1 MIYNNTDEIFAAL
14 ATTRRRIY
22 EQVEDINDE
31 QARQRSAPE
40 IWSVAEIVE
49 HLSMSEARMV
59 GLLKNMVGQ
68 EAAAAVNAGSAA
80 AISIQMMTDR
90 AAEKFTAP
98 EFLHP
103 TGEVL
108 LSASLAKLRA
118 SRETLVGL
126 RPQVEASNY
135 SHVTFPHPVFGSLNL
150 YQWLAAVEF
159 HECKHLD
166 QIQTLLQ
173 GGKMMMD

>member
-14 ATTRRRIY
+14 TTTRRRIY
-22 EQVEDINDE
+22 EQVEYLNDE
-31 QARQRSAPE
+31 EARQRSAPG

-59 GLLKNMVGQ
+59 VLLKRMVGQ
-68 EAAAAVNAGSAA
+68 EVAAAVNAGSAA
-80 AISIQMMTDR
+80 PISIQVMTDR
-90 AAEKFTAP
+90 ATEKFSAP
-98 EFLHP
+98 EFLLP
-103 TGEVL
+103 TGEVP

-118 SRETLVGL
+118 SRETLFGL
-126 RPQVEASNY
+126 RPQVETADY
-135 SHVTFPHPVFGSLNL
+135 SHVTFPHPAFGPLNL

-173 GGKMMMD
+173 GRQVVVD